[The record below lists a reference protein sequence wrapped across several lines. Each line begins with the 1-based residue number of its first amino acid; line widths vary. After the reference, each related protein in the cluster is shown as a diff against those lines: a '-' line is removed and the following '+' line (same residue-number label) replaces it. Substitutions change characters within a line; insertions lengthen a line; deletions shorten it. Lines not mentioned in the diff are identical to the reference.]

1 MEKTDKAKIG
11 FAVLLVLLAVRL
23 VLGFFPT
30 DLETVPYST
39 DSEPRI
45 LTEANVKEIRF
56 CFGAERLKKPPLYF
70 YRITT
75 DDGKAGFLISEEKYK
90 SEVLDEP
97 FAVKGNTMRM
107 PESLEQ
113 ERTELQNWADVI
125 FEDGYFKEH
134 NGSEDAAY
142 APFASVIALD
152 LTNVTTT
159 KDNPACLWVNLAAF
173 AAFCY
178 MLTMLLAEYA
188 SRKEKKKRKP
198 TD

>member
-11 FAVLLVLLAVRL
+11 LAVLLVLLLVRF
-23 VLGFFPT
+23 VLWFFPVP
-30 DLETVPYST
+30 LETVPYST
-39 DSEPRI
+39 ASEPRV
-45 LTEANVKEIRF
+45 LAEASIKEVRF

-70 YRITT
+70 YRITLEN
-75 DDGKAGFLISEEKYK
+75 GEAGFLISEEKYV

-97 FAVKGNTMRM
+97 VVMTGNTMRM

-125 FEDGYFKEH
+125 FEDNYFKEH

-142 APFASVIALD
+142 APFASAIALD
-152 LTNVTTT
+152 LTNVKTTE
-159 KDNPACLWVNLAAF
+159 DNPACLWVNLAAF
-173 AAFCY
+173 LAFCY
-178 MLTMLLAEYA
+178 MLTMLLSEYA
-188 SRKEKKKRKP
+188 SHKESKKRKP